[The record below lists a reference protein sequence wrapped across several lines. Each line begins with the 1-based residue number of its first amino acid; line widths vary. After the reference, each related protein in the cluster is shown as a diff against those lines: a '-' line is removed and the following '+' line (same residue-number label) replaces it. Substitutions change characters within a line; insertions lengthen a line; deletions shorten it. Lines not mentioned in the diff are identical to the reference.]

1 MIAFLLSLV
10 ACEQP
15 APIPGTLERT
25 GEVLTTVNG
34 LPITQGMVDGLL
46 AQYPPE
52 ARDKI
57 VAQGQTA
64 KIKDDLV
71 TMELIYQEA
80 LKMQI
85 HQKPESKMALAYAE
99 RQAMARALLEQVVT
113 DRTTDAAIKA
123 WYDEHAVQF
132 RKPQAKVRHILVKE
146 EAEAQEL
153 LKQIQAGGN
162 FAEIA
167 AQKSMDA
174 RTAKDGGNM
183 GWVDTKNMTKEVADA
198 ITAAAAGQVIG
209 PIPSKGGFHLMLI
222 EEKRDMVPLE
232 EVKETIRTKMREDIV
247 SSYIEELKKGAAIQA
262 PGGAA
267 GATVS
272 PAPGAPAPGAPA
284 PGAPAAPPAPKKP

>member
-1 MIAFLLSLV
+1 MFALLFSLV

-15 APIPGTLERT
+15 APVPGALERT

-34 LPITQGMVDGLL
+34 QPITQGMVDGLL

-57 VAQGQTA
+57 MAQGQTA

-80 LKMQI
+80 LKAKVQD
-85 HQKPESKMALAYAE
+85 KPEIKMSLAYAQ

-113 DRTTDAAIKA
+113 ERTTDAAVQA

-146 EAEAQEL
+146 EAQAQEL
-153 LKQIQAGGN
+153 LKQIEAGGN
-162 FAEIA
+162 FAELA
-167 AQKSMDA
+167 AKNSMDA
-174 RTAKDGGNM
+174 RTAKDGGSM
-183 GWVDTKNMTKEVADA
+183 GWVDVKNMTKEVSEA
-198 ITAAAAGQVIG
+198 IAAAAPGKVIG

-222 EEKRDMVPLE
+222 EEKRDAVPLE
-232 EVKETIRTKMREDIV
+232 EVKETIRTRMREDIV
-247 SSYIEELKKGAAIQA
+247 TAYIEELKKAASIQA
-262 PGGAA
+262 PGGGA
-267 GATVS
+267 GATVA
-272 PAPGAPAPGAPA
+272 PAGGAPGAPA
-284 PGAPAAPPAPKKP
+284 GAPAAPAEKK